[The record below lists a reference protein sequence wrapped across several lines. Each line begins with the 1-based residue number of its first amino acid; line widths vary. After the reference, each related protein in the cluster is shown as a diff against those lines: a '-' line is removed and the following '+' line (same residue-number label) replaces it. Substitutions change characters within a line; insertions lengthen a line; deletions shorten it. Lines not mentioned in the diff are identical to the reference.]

1 VGPDPNAGKNTND
14 PSRIAFFPTVLNIL
28 EAGRKGIPASLS
40 TAMEET
46 FMEKHFVLKVK
57 NLNVVLDG
65 EEIIKDLT
73 FEVKE
78 RETLIIL
85 GPNGA
90 GKSTLLRTLLGL
102 VPYSGEVIWNTQSIS
117 YLPPQELFQRKGLPP
132 LSIEEFFK
140 FKNVSHEKIL
150 NIFSGVGLD
159 SSLLERRFG
168 AVSTGQFQRMLIA
181 WALVD
186 EPRVLLFDEPTSGI
200 DVGGQ
205 ETIYSLLHKFWLER
219 NLTILLVTHDLN
231 IVWEHGDNVLCMNKK
246 TLCYGKPREVIT
258 PEGLEEIYGTG
269 IKFYKHQHI

>member
-1 VGPDPNAGKNTND
+1 MEND
-14 PSRIAFFPTVLNIL
+14 LI
-28 EAGRKGIPASLS
+28 
-40 TAMEET
+40 
-46 FMEKHFVLKVK
+46 LKVK
-57 NLNVVLDG
+57 HLNVVRDG

-102 VPYSGEVIWNTQSIS
+102 LPYSGEIIWSTKSIS
-117 YLPPQELFQRKGLPP
+117 YLPPQELFQRRDLPP
-132 LSIEEFFK
+132 LNIEEFFR

-150 NIFSGVGLD
+150 NIFSAVGLE

-231 IVWEHGDNVLCMNKK
+231 IVWEHGDNVLCLNKR
-246 TLCYGKPREVIT
+246 TLCYGKPKEVVT
-258 PEGLEEIYGTG
+258 PEALENIYGTG
-269 IKFYKHQHI
+269 IKFYEHKHR

>member
-1 VGPDPNAGKNTND
+1 MISKCAEEMDMPKT
-14 PSRIAFFPTVLNIL
+14 IL
-28 EAGRKGIPASLS
+28 S
-40 TAMEET
+40 
-46 FMEKHFVLKVK
+46 VK
-57 NLNVVLDG
+57 NLSVVLNG

-102 VPYSGEVIWNTQSIS
+102 VPYSGEVVWSTKNIS
-117 YLPPQELFQRKGLPP
+117 YLPPQELFQRRDLPP
-132 LSIEEFFK
+132 LNHEEFFR
-140 FKNVSHEKIL
+140 FKNVLHEKITS
-150 NIFSGVGLD
+150 IFSAVGLEP
-159 SSLLERRFG
+159 SLLKRRFG

-186 EPRVLLFDEPTSGI
+186 EPEVLLFDEPTSGI

-231 IVWEHGDNVLCMNKK
+231 VVWEHGDNVLCMNKK
-246 TLCYGKPREVIT
+246 TLCYGKPRDVIT

-269 IKFYKHQHI
+269 IKFYNHEHV

>member
-1 VGPDPNAGKNTND
+1 MPE
-14 PSRIAFFPTVLNIL
+14 IIL
-28 EAGRKGIPASLS
+28 Q
-40 TAMEET
+40 
-46 FMEKHFVLKVK
+46 VK
-57 NLNVVLDG
+57 NLNVLRDG
-65 EEIIKDLT
+65 AEIIKDLT
-73 FEVKE
+73 FEVRE

-102 VPYSGEVIWNTQSIS
+102 LPYSGEIVWRTKSIS
-117 YLPPQELFQRKGLPP
+117 YLPPQELFQRRDLPP
-132 LSIEEFFK
+132 LSIEDFFK

-150 NIFSGVGLD
+150 NIVAAVGLEP
-159 SSLLERRFG
+159 SLLRRRFG

-219 NLTILLVTHDLN
+219 NLTVLLVTHDLN

-246 TLCYGKPREVIT
+246 RLCYGKPREVLT
-258 PEGLEEIYGTG
+258 PEGLEEVYGTG
-269 IKFYKHQHI
+269 IKFYKHGHV

>member
-1 VGPDPNAGKNTND
+1 MPE
-14 PSRIAFFPTVLNIL
+14 IL
-28 EAGRKGIPASLS
+28 LSVKG
-40 TAMEET
+40 
-46 FMEKHFVLKVK
+46 
-57 NLNVVLDG
+57 LNVVRDG
-65 EEIIKDLT
+65 EPIIKDMS
-73 FEVKE
+73 FEVKQ

-102 VPYSGEVIWNTQSIS
+102 LPYSGEIVWHTKSVS
-117 YLPPQELFQRKGLPP
+117 YLPPQELFQRRGLPP
-132 LSIEEFFK
+132 LSIEDFFK
-140 FKNVSHEKIL
+140 FKKVTREKIL
-150 NIFSGVGLD
+150 HIFSVVGLD
-159 SSLLERRFG
+159 SSLLRRRFG

-205 ETIYSLLHKFWLER
+205 ETIYTLLHKFWKER

-231 IVWEHGDNVLCMNKK
+231 IVWEHGDNVLCMNKEK
-246 TLCYGKPREVIT
+246 LCYGRPREVIT

-269 IKFYKHQHI
+269 VKFYKHIHV